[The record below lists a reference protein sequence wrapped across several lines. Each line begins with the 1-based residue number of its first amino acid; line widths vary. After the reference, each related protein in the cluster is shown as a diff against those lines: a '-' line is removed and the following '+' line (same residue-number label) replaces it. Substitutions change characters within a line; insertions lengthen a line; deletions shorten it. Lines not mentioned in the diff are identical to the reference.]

1 MINESNDE
9 RWVELNVA
17 LIRWEDSI
25 AALNFMRDITN
36 QKTLEAQFRQAQ
48 RMESVGTLAGGI
60 AHDFNNLLMG
70 IQGNASVML
79 MEVESDHPHHES
91 LKSIERCVKSGANLT
106 RQLLGFA
113 RGGKYVTRPVDL
125 NEIVQRTSEIFGRTR
140 REVRIHHGFERNVQ
154 AVNADVNQIE
164 QVLLNLYVNA
174 WQAMPGG
181 GELHLGT
188 RNVRLGMAEVRRR
201 PFAVKPGEYVRIS
214 VTDTGVGMS
223 AKVQQRIFEPFFTTK
238 EVGKGTGLGLAS
250 AYGIVKNHGG
260 FIEVDSAP
268 GKGSRFTIYLPAAE
282 KLQAEKLEPSQEALK
297 GTETILLVDDE
308 AVVLNVGKRMLEALG
323 YRVLVAEDGPQAL
336 EKFQRSGDT
345 IDLVVL
351 DMVMPNMN
359 GGEVFD
365 RIRSIDSEM
374 KVLLASG
381 YSLSGEAEEI
391 MQRGCNGF
399 IQKPFDAAQ
408 LSRKIRS
415 VLAVANEEASA

>member
-1 MINESNDE
+1 
-9 RWVELNVA
+9 
-17 LIRWEDSI
+17 
-25 AALNFMRDITN
+25 
-36 QKTLEAQFRQAQ
+36 
-48 RMESVGTLAGGI
+48 
-60 AHDFNNLLMG
+60 
-70 IQGNASVML
+70 ML
-79 MEVESDHPHHES
+79 MEVESGHPYYES

-113 RGGKYVTRPVDL
+113 RGGKYVTKPVYL
-125 NEIVQRTSEIFGRTR
+125 NEIVQRTAEIFGRTR
-140 REVRIHHGFERNVQ
+140 REVRIHHRFDKKTQ
-154 AVNADVNQIE
+154 AVNADVNQLE
-164 QVLLNLYVNA
+164 QVLLNMYVNA

-181 GELHLGT
+181 GELHVGT
-188 RNVRLGMAEVRRR
+188 KNVRLGMADVRRR
-201 PFAVKPGEYVRIS
+201 PFAVKPGNYVRIS
-214 VTDTGVGMS
+214 VTDTGVGMT

-260 FIEVDSAP
+260 FIEVESAP

-282 KLQAEKLEPSQEALK
+282 KPESEVREPVQEALK

-308 AVVLNVGKRMLEALG
+308 AVVLDVGKRMLSALG
-323 YRVLVAEDGPQAL
+323 YEVRVAADGPQAL
-336 EKFQRSGDT
+336 EMFERDSES

-365 RIRSIDSEM
+365 RIRAIHPEV

-399 IQKPFDAAQ
+399 IQKPFNVAQ

-415 VLAVANEEASA
+415 VLAVANEEASV